1 MPTVRIYGYLR
12 QHVADASLTVP
23 GHTVG
28 AALDAVCADN
38 PALAAKLYGP
48 DGLNEH
54 VRVILRGLDI
64 ELHNGLATPVGDPTR
79 SASFRPFR
87 EGRLSSI
94 VYRVKKYSI
103 HDNYSILLL
112 FPT

>member
-12 QHVADASLTVP
+12 DHVADASLTVP

-28 AALDAVCADN
+28 AALDAVCAAS
-38 PALAAKLYGP
+38 PALADKLYGP

-64 ELHNGLATPVGDPTR
+64 ELHNGLATPVSDRDLIGIFPPI
-79 SASFRPFR
+79 SGG
-87 EGRLSSI
+87 EGTTS
-94 VYRVKKYSI
+94 
-103 HDNYSILLL
+103 
-112 FPT
+112 